1 MIDFCEKIEMNKH
14 IREFTKDIYWRK
26 FIYVFEEAMK
36 SIPNSHNNT
45 FDFQKIQHIKC
56 KKKPLEYIGFF
67 NSRDKYLIYF
77 KIWIYQLRITPTEY
91 NHNG

>member
-1 MIDFCEKIEMNKH
+1 MNKH
-14 IREFTKDIYWRK
+14 VREFTKEIHWRK

-36 SIPNSHNNT
+36 FIPNSHNNT
-45 FDFQKIQHIKC
+45 FDFQKIQYIKYE
-56 KKKPLEYIGFF
+56 KNPLEYIGSF

-77 KIWIYQLRITPTEY
+77 KIWIYQLGTALIEY